1 MGPEDSREDFDSGTD
16 ETAPELESRM
26 REMYSRI
33 RYPRLNPEAND
44 QYVRHR
50 RFVYSRL
57 GIDVE
62 RFFKSKT
69 ILDAGCGTGEE
80 TLFLASLGP
89 EKVIG
94 VDTSEGSLEYA
105 KESAAKLG
113 VNNVE
118 FRYGSVLDTD
128 LFADG
133 TFDYISSLGCIHHT
147 PDTHA
152 AFVNLC
158 RMVKPGGRLCTFIY
172 NSFGHAVYNLQCS
185 TLDLLAGNDIDNRVK
200 WARRLFALGRGDTMI
215 REGVPSDRT
224 ARLYDKYGVLYRDSI
239 TLETHLKW
247 YREQGFTHEGSF
259 PMYLRDIIH
268 AYTAAAEGGTSS
280 RGVKGTVGKIL
291 NTLLPKS
298 PGRRHWTFLRRSQM
312 QKLLLLMGIID
323 YGSAFRI
330 LGRKSSP

>member
-1 MGPEDSREDFDSGTD
+1 MSPDDSPEQTPSGTG

-33 RYPRLNPEAND
+33 RYPRLNPESNE

-57 GIDVE
+57 GIDVDS
-62 RFFKSKT
+62 FFRGKA

-113 VNNVE
+113 VCNVE
-118 FRYGSVLDTD
+118 FRYGSVLDTS
-128 LFADG
+128 LFPDG
-133 TFDYISSLGCIHHT
+133 SFDYISSLGCIHHT

-158 RMVKPGGRLCTFIY
+158 RMVRPQGHLSTFIY
-172 NSFGHAVYNLQCS
+172 NTFGHAVYNLQCS
-185 TLDLLAGNDIDNRVK
+185 TLDHLAGNNIDERVK

-215 REGVPSDRT
+215 REGIPSDRT

-239 TLETHLKW
+239 TLDTPLKW

-268 AYTAAAEGGTSS
+268 AYTAAAEGSA
-280 RGVKGTVGKIL
+280 RGLKGVVGKLL

-298 PGRRHWTFLRRSQM
+298 PGRREWTFVRRAGM
-312 QKLLLLMGIID
+312 QKLLLLMGIVD

-330 LGRKSSP
+330 LGRKTNP